1 MARRNQI
8 LSNIHSVDV
17 WMIDREDEAQIIDIQ
32 SKEILEGLRSG
43 KFVR

>member
-1 MARRNQI
+1 MAVSLTN
-8 LSNIHSVDV
+8 LYV